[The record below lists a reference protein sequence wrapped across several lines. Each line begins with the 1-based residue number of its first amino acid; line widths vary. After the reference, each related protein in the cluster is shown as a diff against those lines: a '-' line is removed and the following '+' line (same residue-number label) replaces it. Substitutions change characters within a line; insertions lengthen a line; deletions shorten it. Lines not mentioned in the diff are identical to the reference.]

1 MILPDN
7 YIEDYY
13 NLNFQNLSKPPDNK
27 YMNLNFGRLT
37 TDRKLVQMNIEI
49 QVKKNLRIRETFDW
63 DLTEEK
69 KNPELFAI
77 KFCEELKE
85 IIDPDLFYYNIRD
98 IKNQILDQVKSYS
111 NLISFNPYFF

>member
-1 MILPDN
+1 MILPDQ

-13 NLNFQNLSKPPDNK
+13 NQNYQNLCKVPENK

-37 TDRKLVQMNIEI
+37 TDRKLVQMNIDI
-49 QVKKNLRIRETFDW
+49 QVKDGLRLRETFDW
-63 DLTEEK
+63 DLSDEK

-85 IIDPDLFYYNIRD
+85 IIAPEYFEFNMRT
-98 IKNQILDQVKSYS
+98 IKNQILDQVNITNY
-111 NLISFNPYFF
+111 